1 MTLILSTLEFPHSPP
16 KGYSYHL
23 EQHNLS
29 TISIWLVHHREYV
42 YNESDSNVKTI
53 WGFVK
58 TSKKSK
64 SITYYSP
71 INSKKIGKEV
81 KLEHTTPYTSM
92 QLSHNP
98 LMQAFL

>member
-1 MTLILSTLEFPHSPP
+1 M
-16 KGYSYHL
+16 
-23 EQHNLS
+23 EQHNTN

-42 YNESDSNVKTI
+42 YNESDSNVRTI

-58 TSKKSK
+58 TNKKNK

-81 KLEHTTPYTSM
+81 SLDRTTPYTSM
-92 QLSHNP
+92 TLNLNP
-98 LMQAFL
+98 LEAAFL

>member
-1 MTLILSTLEFPHSPP
+1 MTLNLSTLEFPHSPP

-23 EQHNLS
+23 EQHNTN
-29 TISIWLVHHREYV
+29 TISIWLVHHRKYI
-42 YNESDSNVKTI
+42 YNESGSNVRTI

-58 TSKKSK
+58 TNKKNK

-81 KLEHTTPYTSM
+81 SLDRTTPYTSM
-92 QLSHNP
+92 TLNLNP
-98 LMQAFL
+98 LEAAFL